1 MDPAILLTAYVVFLY
16 STVCHEAAHA
26 WVAHKL
32 GDDTAYL
39 GGQVSLDPIPHIKR
53 EPLGMVVVPL
63 IMLFTGRGLLGWA
76 SAPLDPMWVMRYPKK
91 SAMVAVAGPL
101 ANLII
106 ALIAVVIM
114 FIGSKNGIFQP
125 VRDPWFHEFVIGEK
139 GTAWEY
145 IGYVVSLMLTLNV
158 FLAVL
163 NMMPVPPLDGSN
175 VPLFFLQGRAADS
188 YQQFIRQPWMFLVT
202 IVIIFRL
209 FPNIYRPIYDFIV
222 SATYGLIF

>member
-1 MDPAILLTAYVVFLY
+1 MDPAISLTAYVVFLY

-53 EPLGMVVVPL
+53 EPLGMLVVPL
-63 IMLFTGRGLLGWA
+63 LMLFTGRGLLGWA

-91 SAMVAVAGPL
+91 SALVAVAGPA

-106 ALIAVVIM
+106 ALIAAVVM
-114 FIGSKNGIFQP
+114 FIGAKNGIFQP
-125 VRDPWFHEFVIGEK
+125 ARTPWFHEFVIGQK

-145 IGYVVSLMLTLNV
+145 VGYVVSLMLTLNV

-163 NMMPVPPLDGSN
+163 NMMPVAPLDGSN
-175 VPLFFLQGRAADS
+175 VPLFFLNDRAADS
-188 YQQFIRQPWMFLVT
+188 YQQFIRQPWMFLVS
-202 IVIIFRL
+202 IVVIFQL
-209 FPNIYRPIYDFIV
+209 FPQIYAPIYKLLV
-222 SATYGLIF
+222 TSTYSWFF

>member
-26 WVAHKL
+26 WVEHKL

-63 IMLFTGRGLLGWA
+63 IMLFTSKGLLGWA

-222 SATYGLIF
+222 RATYGLIF

>member
-39 GGQVSLDPIPHIKR
+39 GGQVSLDPIPHIRR

-91 SAMVAVAGPL
+91 SALVAVAGPL

-114 FIGSKNGIFQP
+114 FIGSKNGIFHP
-125 VRDPWFHEFVIGEK
+125 LRAPWFHEFVAGEK

-209 FPNIYRPIYDFIV
+209 FPIIYEPIYERIV
-222 SATYGLIF
+222 SAIYALCF